1 MAKRTMATRL
11 AMVGLAAMVGAAC
24 AADWNLS
31 DVAQSPVRIPDA
43 QRARDTAPEQSITVA
58 SLSQG
63 AILEPGFARASVEPT
78 SAVAIVAAPASQVPT
93 TVGEDA
99 GGLPAAL
106 LSRLPG
112 DPLADLGTI
121 ELRTGPVSEVPIS
134 ITVDTSL
141 LGSEFDF
148 PEPSLAPA
156 PPAAPAFD

>member
-11 AMVGLAAMVGAAC
+11 AMAGLAAMVGAAC
-24 AADWNLS
+24 AADSNLS

-43 QRARDTAPEQSITVA
+43 QRARDTAPEQAITLA

-63 AILEPGFARASVEPT
+63 AILEPGFARASAEPT
-78 SAVAIVAAPASQVPT
+78 SAVVIAAAPASQTPT

-112 DPLADLGTI
+112 DPLADFGSI
-121 ELRTGPVSEVPIS
+121 ELRGGPVGGIPIS
-134 ITVDTSL
+134 MTSDTSL

-148 PEPSLAPA
+148 PEPSLSPA